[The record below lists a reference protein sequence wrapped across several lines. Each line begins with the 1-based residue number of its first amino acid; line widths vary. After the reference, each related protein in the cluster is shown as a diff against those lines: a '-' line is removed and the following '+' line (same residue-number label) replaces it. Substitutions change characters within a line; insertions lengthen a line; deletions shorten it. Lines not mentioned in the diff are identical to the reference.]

1 MPSKQVVDRQ
11 KEAQAVLAAGTTH
24 ATEIVKGLTGLLQ
37 PELGRGEKLPDLSLL
52 LQLMTR
58 TLATAEQEMV
68 AADEAYQH
76 ELLDDAAPRQ
86 ARDDAAEAL
95 RQRLIDLRD
104 TLRGLYGEP
113 LVQAAGFTSQTPLDP
128 MLLSRFAGQIS
139 EALRKVTLPKPRL
152 PGLKLNA
159 AELST
164 ELDDLRAAL
173 DRALGDVARETRE
186 AQAAASERQARQDRF
201 DERYAGIANLLIG
214 LLRLCGKPDLAARV
228 RLSWRRSPSEPAD
241 PADPAPTPAPTPTP

>member
-11 KEAQAVLAAGTTH
+11 KETQAVLAAGSTH
-24 ATEIVKGLTGLLQ
+24 GPEIVRGLTALLQ

-52 LQLMTR
+52 LQLFTR
-58 TLATAEQEMV
+58 ALASSAQELV

-95 RQRLIDLRD
+95 RGRLVDLRD
-104 TLRGLYGEP
+104 TLRGLYGEAT
-113 LVQAAGFTSQTPLDP
+113 VQAAGFTSQTPSDA

-139 EALRKVTLPKPRL
+139 EALKKLTLPRPRL

-159 AELST
+159 AEVSA
-164 ELDDLRAAL
+164 ELDSLRTAL
-173 DRALGDVARETRE
+173 DGALGDVARETRE
-186 AQAAASERQARQDRF
+186 AQAAASERQAKQDRF

-214 LLRLCGKPDLAARV
+214 LLRLSGKPDLAARV
-228 RLSWRRSPSEPAD
+228 RLSWRRSPSEPAG
-241 PADPAPTPAPTPTP
+241 PADPEPAPSPPTP